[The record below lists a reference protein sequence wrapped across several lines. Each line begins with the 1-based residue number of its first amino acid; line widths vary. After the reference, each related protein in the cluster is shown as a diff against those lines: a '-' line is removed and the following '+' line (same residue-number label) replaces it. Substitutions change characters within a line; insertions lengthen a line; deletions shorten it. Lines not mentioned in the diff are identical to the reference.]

1 MNKLFI
7 NKMTTPNV
15 PFWTNTNLNLTKPDL
30 SIIFNSYDLKYD
42 VYTKDSTDNPV
53 THLPQNEIQNIQ
65 TMPLAPC
72 NSKINKNACGY
83 TAHVTGPTGWPI
95 TVCDTKDHSNKECS
109 YDNPQCPTIY
119 KFLGQRLSGGDT
131 CGDNCGGNCQNEQLT
146 FCGGPNF
153 KCSITNGYNE
163 CSGYI

>member
-1 MNKLFI
+1 
-7 NKMTTPNV
+7 MTTPNV

-30 SIIFNSYDLKYD
+30 NITFNSYDLKYD

-53 THLPQNEIQNIQ
+53 TSLQQNEIQNIQ

-72 NSKINKNACGY
+72 KSYGNKCGWQHFSRGY
-83 TAHVTGPTGWPI
+83 AP
-95 TVCDTKDHSNKECS
+95 CDPKGGNENCS
-109 YDNPQCPTIY
+109 YDNPSCPDNYIY
-119 KFLGQRLSGGDT
+119 LGQRKEGNCS
-131 CGDNCGGNCQNEQLT
+131 NACGGTCQNEQLT

-163 CSGYI
+163 CSGYM